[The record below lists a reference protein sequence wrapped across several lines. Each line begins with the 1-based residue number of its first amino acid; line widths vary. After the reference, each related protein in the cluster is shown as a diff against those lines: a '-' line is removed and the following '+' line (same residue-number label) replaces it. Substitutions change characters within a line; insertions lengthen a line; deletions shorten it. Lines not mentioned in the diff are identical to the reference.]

1 MKLLLGAKLAFTTE
15 GVVPDVLQ
23 PDETGGSISKE
34 S

>member
-15 GVVPDVLQ
+15 SVVPDVLQ
-23 PDETGGSISKE
+23 PNETGGSISRG